1 MLDLVTFGDK
11 RLYVKSEEIKNIDGS
26 ITQLVNDMFDA
37 MYFYN
42 GIGLSA
48 VQVGVLKRLFIVDIP
63 KIKNGKFVAINPI
76 IKDLAV
82 NVRIYNEGCLSLPGI
97 NSDVGRPDTVVLE
110 YTDLKGDKKRIDA
123 SGLLATCIQHEFDHL
138 EGVLFIDR
146 LPPDE
151 KISKIGEYRK
161 AIS

>member
-63 KIKNGKFVAINPI
+63 KIKM
-76 IKDLAV
+76 
-82 NVRIYNEGCLSLPGI
+82 ESL
-97 NSDVGRPDTVVLE
+97 
-110 YTDLKGDKKRIDA
+110 
-123 SGLLATCIQHEFDHL
+123 
-138 EGVLFIDR
+138 
-146 LPPDE
+146 
-151 KISKIGEYRK
+151 
-161 AIS
+161 